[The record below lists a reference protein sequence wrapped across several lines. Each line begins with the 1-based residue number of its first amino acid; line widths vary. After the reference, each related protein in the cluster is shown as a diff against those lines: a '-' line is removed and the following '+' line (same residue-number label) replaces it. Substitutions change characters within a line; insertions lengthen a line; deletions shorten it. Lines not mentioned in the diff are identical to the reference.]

1 MATET
6 DKTLPALLLV
16 EDDGDIR
23 EQMKWALGS
32 EYTVLEAKDR
42 RSALALLRRETPRLV
57 VLDLGLPPIPDAASE
72 GLAAL
77 QEIIQFDPTTK
88 VIVATGNSDRAVAL
102 NAIQSGA
109 YDFIEKPVQLDVLRV
124 ILQRAA
130 YLSRLEQE
138 NRALQEQ
145 ATANGFGELLGESP
159 PMQRIFEMIR
169 RVAASDVPVLITG
182 ESGTGKELVARAIH
196 RHSMRK
202 AGPFIPI
209 NCSAIPENLLESEL
223 FGYEKGAFTGA
234 HRQQKGKVEYAHGG
248 TLLLDEI
255 GEMPLGLQVK
265 LLRFLQDGQVERVGG
280 REPIMV
286 DTRVLAA
293 TNMDLKAAL
302 ERSLFRTDLFYRL
315 SVIEIAVPPL
325 RERAGDAVMLAQAF
339 TLRYRDTL
347 KARVTGLSDEAREA
361 VRAYAW
367 PGNVRE
373 LENRIKRAVIM
384 AKGPMLQPADLELP
398 SFGPAQPPVTLKE
411 ARARVEKEFIQE
423 ALASHT
429 WNITRAAEELGIS
442 RPSLHELIQ
451 RYGLQKPSL
460 TEQPP
465 RPAIVTDD
473 P

>member
-1 MATET
+1 MQNTTIANT
-6 DKTLPALLLV
+6 ALLLV
-16 EDDGDIR
+16 EDDAEIR
-23 EQMKWALGS
+23 EQMKWALAS

-42 RSALALLRRETPRLV
+42 RSAITLLRRENPRLV
-57 VLDLGLPPIPDAASE
+57 VLDLGLPPAPDAASE
-72 GLAAL
+72 GLEAL

-88 VIVATGNSDRAVAL
+88 VIVATGNSDRAVAMI
-102 NAIQSGA
+102 AMQRGA

-145 ATANGFGELLGESP
+145 ATVNGFGELLGESP
-159 PMQRIFEMIR
+159 PMQGIFEMIR

-196 RHSMRK
+196 RHSTRK
-202 AGPFIPI
+202 AGPFVAI

-223 FGYEKGAFTGA
+223 FGHEKGSFTGA

-280 REPIMV
+280 RELIMV
-286 DTRVLAA
+286 DTRILAA
-293 TNMDLKAAL
+293 TNMDLKTAI
-302 ERSLFRTDLFYRL
+302 ERERFRTDLYYRL
-315 SVIEIAVPPL
+315 SVIEISVPPL
-325 RERAGDAVMLAQAF
+325 RERAEDAVMLAQAF
-339 TLRYRDTL
+339 ILRYRETL
-347 KARVTGLSDEAREA
+347 KARVAGMTDEARDA

-398 SFGPAQPPVTLKE
+398 STGPATRPLTLKE
-411 ARARVEKEFIQE
+411 ARAKVEKELIQQ
-423 ALASHT
+423 ALSSHN
-429 WNITRAAEELGIS
+429 WNISRAAEELGFS
-442 RPSLHELIQ
+442 RQSLHEFIQ

-465 RPAIVTDD
+465 GPIIANGAA
-473 P
+473 

>member
-1 MATET
+1 MKSEWNQSG
-6 DKTLPALLLV
+6 PALLLV
-16 EDDGDIR
+16 EDDAEIR

-32 EYTVLEAKDR
+32 EYAVLEAQDR
-42 RSALALLRRETPRLV
+42 RSALALVRRETPRLV
-57 VLDLGLPPIPDAASE
+57 VLDLGLPPAPDAASE

-88 VIVATGNSDRAVAL
+88 VIIATGYSDRAVAL
-102 NAIQSGA
+102 NAIQNGA
-109 YDFIEKPVQLDVLRV
+109 YDFFEKPVQLDVLRV

-145 ATANGFGELLGESP
+145 ASTSGLGELIGESP
-159 PMQRIFEMIR
+159 PIQHIFEMIR

-196 RHSMRK
+196 RHGTRK
-202 AGPFIPI
+202 GGPFIAI
-209 NCSAIPENLLESEL
+209 NCGAIPENLLESEL
-223 FGYEKGAFTGA
+223 FGHEKGAFTGA
-234 HRQQKGKVEYAHGG
+234 HRQQKGKVEYAHAG

-265 LLRFLQDGQVERVGG
+265 LLRFLQDGQLERVGG
-280 REPIMV
+280 REPITV
-286 DTRVLAA
+286 DTRILAA
-293 TNMDLKAAL
+293 TNSDIKAAI
-302 ERSLFRTDLFYRL
+302 ERGLFRKDLYYRL
-315 SVIEIAVPPL
+315 SVIEIPVPPL
-325 RERAGDAVMLAQAF
+325 RERGEDAVMLAQAF
-339 TLRYRDTL
+339 ILRYREAL

-384 AKGPMLQPADLELP
+384 AKSPVLQPADLELP
-398 SFGPAQPPVTLKE
+398 SSGSATRPPTLKE
-411 ARARVEKEFIQE
+411 ARARVEKEFIQR
-423 ALASHT
+423 ALTSHN
-429 WNITRAAEELGIS
+429 WNISRAAEDVGIS
-442 RPSLHELIQ
+442 RQSLHEFIQ
-451 RYGLQKPSL
+451 KYGLQKPSL

-465 RPAIVTDD
+465 GPATVTDES
-473 P
+473 